1 MMERR
6 RERTEEWPK
15 WINEGRIT
23 IKEEINKHVN
33 DWSMERMK
41 EEKEKTNT
49 WRTEP
54 VII

>member
-15 WINEGRIT
+15 WIHEGRIH
-23 IKEEINKHVN
+23 IKEGMTINKQVNKHVN
-33 DWSMERMK
+33 DWSMEK
-41 EEKEKTNT
+41 ERRN
-49 WRTEP
+49 EP